1 MGSKKLKRRK
11 WEVHEAIP
19 LELEINKKEYKK
31 MIEVIADI
39 FYQHVCQLQKDQT
52 YSENSIELSTPLQI
66 KDVA

>member
-11 WEVHEAIP
+11 WEVHEAIR

-39 FYQHVCQLQKDQT
+39 FYHHVCQLQKDQT
-52 YSENSIELSTPLQI
+52 YSKNSIELSSSLKI
-66 KDVA
+66 KGAA